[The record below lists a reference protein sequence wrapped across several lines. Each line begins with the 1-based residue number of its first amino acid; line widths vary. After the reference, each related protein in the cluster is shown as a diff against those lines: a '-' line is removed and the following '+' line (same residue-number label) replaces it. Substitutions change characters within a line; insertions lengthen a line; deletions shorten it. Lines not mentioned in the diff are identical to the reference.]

1 MGIRKRGAKVSESNA
16 VKEYAA
22 ALAGLNGEAIA
33 QVRGDAPMLATW
45 QQRGDSIGL
54 VWAMLRDAGH
64 DEKTIA
70 DLQRAVGRAI
80 PPWWAEYE
88 PDEAGQSDAFLDRY
102 GADWGFVVGLERWH
116 AWQGTHWHTD
126 ETRGYRL
133 TLGRLFDSVYGE
145 AMEQVQDLARDADEL
160 DAENKA
166 ALAKVAQYGKKPK
179 PEDAEVAALATKEAE
194 NAADKAKQAR
204 GDVAAA
210 KERAAGWRRT
220 DRRLNAVDNLCRDRR
235 AVHPDSVNA
244 GNLLNL
250 LNGTLDLDAYTMRH
264 HDRADMLT
272 HCLPYA
278 FDPAATCGR
287 WLQFLSEVLVKEDG
301 RTPDPELIALFQEYV
316 GYALTTET
324 RYEAMLWLSGKG
336 ANGKSTATKIV
347 NALLGELALKLDFSA
362 LGRPD
367 ASYYLARLGGARVVF
382 STEAATKTGEEI
394 LKQLVSGEPLSARP
408 IRGEPITIYPVAK
421 VIWAMN
427 DKPDIKDTSDGF
439 WRRLRL
445 IPFHR
450 QFAEHEKDTRL
461 ADRLLE
467 ELPGILNWA
476 LDGLR
481 RLRAAGR
488 FTDAAAVRDAVTEYR
503 TEQND
508 VAQWLNERTTCGL
521 PAAVRPEAART
532 KGREAFHDYLQ
543 WAKEINR
550 QKTLTETMFGK
561 ELKKLVTCEK
571 AGSVV
576 YHFGL
581 LVEPKDAPAHYSD
594 TEAEE
599 RKQAEQADS
608 GAAQSS
614 VSGEEALALTGL

>member
-1 MGIRKRGAKVSESNA
+1 MSRIVG
-16 VKEYAA
+16 EYVAS
-22 ALAGLNGEAIA
+22 LANLNGEAIA
-33 QVRGDAPMLATW
+33 TVRGDAAMLAAW
-45 QQRGDSIGL
+45 QQDGENIGL
-54 VWAMLRDAGH
+54 VWAALRQHGA
-64 DEKTIA
+64 DEKA
-70 DLQRAVGRAI
+70 VSELQRLVGRAL
-80 PPWWAEYE
+80 PPWWAAYE
-88 PDEAGQSDAFLDRY
+88 PDEAGQSDAFLDKH
-102 GADWGFVVGLERWH
+102 GAAWAYVTGLERWH
-116 AWQGTHWHTD
+116 GWQDTHWQPD
-126 ETRGYRL
+126 ETRRFRL
-133 TLGRLFDSVYGE
+133 TLGAMMDDVHRE
-145 AMEQVQDLARDADEL
+145 AMERARELWRAAEAMKDPVLGADDA
-160 DAENKA
+160 A
-166 ALAKVAQYGKKPK
+166 
-179 PEDAEVAALATKEAE
+179 KEAMQ
-194 NAADKAKQAR
+194 AAKQAM
-204 GDVAAA
+204 A
-210 KERAAGWRRT
+210 RAMAWRRT
-220 DRRLNAVDNLCRDRR
+220 DRRLNAVDNLCRDKR
-235 AVHPDSVNA
+235 AAHPDTVNA

-250 LNGTLDLDAYTMRH
+250 ANGTLDLDTYSLRA

-287 WLQFLSEVLVKEDG
+287 WVQFLGEVLVKEDG

-336 ANGKSTATKIV
+336 ANGKSTATRIV
-347 NALLGELALKLDFSA
+347 NALLVPFALKLDFSA

-445 IPFHR
+445 IPFYR

-461 ADRLLE
+461 ADRLLG

-481 RLRAAGR
+481 RLRANGR
-488 FTDAAAVRDAVTEYR
+488 FTDAAAVREAVTEYR

-508 VAQWLNERTTCGL
+508 VALWLNERTTYAL
-521 PAAVRPEAART
+521 PAAVRPEGART
-532 KGREAFHDYLQ
+532 KAREAFHDYLQ
-543 WAKEINR
+543 WANDINR
-550 QKTLTETMFGK
+550 KKTLTETAFGK
-561 ELKKLVTCEK
+561 ELKKLAGWEK

-581 LVEPKDAPAHYSD
+581 LAMPQ
-594 TEAEE
+594 
-599 RKQAEQADS
+599 QA
-608 GAAQSS
+608 
-614 VSGEEALALTGL
+614 ALTATDAQQATDARGRGD